1 MAWSQP
7 LERRQGRAKAPGVIR
22 ALWGISYSRHLAEAV
37 SDPMPSHRLPA
48 SSLVPLPYCKPI
60 LRCVW
65 IGAKAFNASQ
75 NCALSA
81 LKISFTFFVV
91 AGNITGRFR
100 TQANGE
106 HMVVGQACQQSFS
119 RSVEHSGA
127 AGVTSGQPLLPMW
140 QPACCKAMELEGST
154 GSLLTALAGLTL
166 QWKESN
172 WWAALTFH
180 SLPRWERT
188 GAMDYGVGA
197 IW

>member
-1 MAWSQP
+1 MYIPRSPQKRHSGK
-7 LERRQGRAKAPGVIR
+7 LKLR
-22 ALWGISYSRHLAEAV
+22 ALPMTLCGMVSATGKKTRESKSTWGYQSIVGNILLQASCRGSEWPHA
-37 SDPMPSHRLPA
+37 HRLPA

-65 IGAKAFNASQ
+65 IGARAFNASQ

-119 RSVEHSGA
+119 RRVEHSGA
-127 AGVTSGQPLLPMW
+127 AGVTSG
-140 QPACCKAMELEGST
+140 
-154 GSLLTALAGLTL
+154 
-166 QWKESN
+166 
-172 WWAALTFH
+172 
-180 SLPRWERT
+180 
-188 GAMDYGVGA
+188 
-197 IW
+197 

>member
-1 MAWSQP
+1 MWHGLSHWKEDKGEQKHLGLSEHCGEYP
-7 LERRQGRAKAPGVIR
+7 
-22 ALWGISYSRHLAEAV
+22 YSRHLAEAV

-65 IGAKAFNASQ
+65 IGARAFNASQ

-119 RSVEHSGA
+119 RRVEHSGA
-127 AGVTSGQPLLPMW
+127 AGVTSG
-140 QPACCKAMELEGST
+140 
-154 GSLLTALAGLTL
+154 
-166 QWKESN
+166 
-172 WWAALTFH
+172 
-180 SLPRWERT
+180 
-188 GAMDYGVGA
+188 
-197 IW
+197 